1 MSLKDY
7 KTDDPEVDEVQP
19 LTEKSDSSIE
29 GAVYH
34 EEINTLKIDKLSNRI
49 TIISIIIPCII
60 GAILV
65 FAYLDMKERV
75 VDVDQT
81 KNTQVERI
89 SQQLEE
95 KLNALDVKIAKNKFD
110 LDKQLP
116 QITAKQ
122 TAFEG
127 KMTKLAAAK
136 ADSKSVKSMMAK
148 VEGKIVSNTKHD
160 KALNTQVATLKK
172 KLDTTLAENN
182 TKVEKT
188 VSQIKEEI
196 TLFKEEFDARL
207 LELSNYEQQIG
218 ELKKDFSLMDKKVRR
233 QEQESLSQADMDK
246 ALSELKSQFSSRLSK
261 FENKIT
267 ALDKKLAANI
277 SRLQKDLDLLVK
289 QSSSTS
295 TGPTPQITVDVKES
309 GAIEEKALTE

>member
-19 LTEKSDSSIE
+19 LTEKNDSPIE

-65 FAYLDMKERV
+65 FVYLDMKERV

-136 ADSKSVKSMMAK
+136 ADSKSVKSMMSK

-160 KALNTQVATLKK
+160 KALDTLVATLKK

-182 TKVEKT
+182 TKLEKT
-188 VSQIKEEI
+188 VSQIKEEN

-207 LELSNYEQQIG
+207 LELSNYELQIG

-246 ALSELKSQFSSRLSK
+246 AVSDLKSQFSSRLSK
-261 FENKIT
+261 LESNIT

-289 QSSSTS
+289 QSSTS
-295 TGPTPQITVDVKES
+295 TGPKPQITVDVKES

>member
-1 MSLKDY
+1 
-7 KTDDPEVDEVQP
+7 

-246 ALSELKSQFSSRLSK
+246 ALSE
-261 FENKIT
+261 
-267 ALDKKLAANI
+267 
-277 SRLQKDLDLLVK
+277 
-289 QSSSTS
+289 
-295 TGPTPQITVDVKES
+295 
-309 GAIEEKALTE
+309 